1 MIQQVWILFEIWF
14 VKMTKKQL
22 FLLCLIIVVVMA
34 GYGLFMPIIPY
45 LIEVK
50 KINASVASLLLSFY
64 ALGQFISSPIF
75 GNYADHN
82 GSKKTLLVGI
92 IGYFISLTLSL
103 STLNLMIMLPLR
115 LIAGA
120 FAGACVSSIEN
131 YIGKMT
137 DEKKRAEN
145 YTMTSLSIGI
155 GMSIGPIL
163 GIGYLLSP
171 KLITIVIAL
180 IGLLSIFATKYLI
193 IDDFG
198 AVEQLSKVTFKKLLI
213 NLQTA
218 AKDSRNRYILL
229 SFFLFGLITSG
240 LEAIGIV
247 YVMHFVTIS
256 IPLIILIIIGI
267 CLLAIFIMYINPKLI
282 NRYNKMTLS
291 LNLIILIII
300 GLLLIMCTFS
310 SNLMVIGAFLMV
322 GAMSALIISLT
333 TLITEI
339 NNNSGL
345 MLGARN
351 STLSLGSIV
360 GPILLSTIY
369 NINANLT
376 MLGLIIVAL
385 IILLIGKTIRR
396 KNESY

>member
-1 MIQQVWILFEIWF
+1 
-14 VKMTKKQL
+14 MTKKQL

-50 KINASVASLLLSFY
+50 KINASIASLLLSFY

-82 GSKKTLLVGI
+82 GSKKTLVVGL
-92 IGYFISLTLSL
+92 IGYFTSLTLSL

-115 LIAGA
+115 LISGA
-120 FAGACVSSIEN
+120 FAGACVSSVEN

-137 DEKKRAEN
+137 DEQKRAEN
-145 YTMTSLSIGI
+145 YTMTSLSIGV
-155 GMSIGPIL
+155 GMSIGPVL
-163 GIGYLLSP
+163 GVGYLFNSQLV
-171 KLITIVIAL
+171 VIIFAL
-180 IGLLSIFATKYLI
+180 IGLLSILMVKYFIANDNIDLI
-193 IDDFG
+193 
-198 AVEQLSKVTFKKLLI
+198 QSSKITLKKLLI
-213 NLQTA
+213 NLQAA

-247 YVMHFVTIS
+247 YVMNFVTIS
-256 IPLIILIIIGI
+256 IPLIILTVIGV

-282 NRYNKMTLS
+282 NRYNKLTLS
-291 LNLIILIII
+291 LNLIILIIM

-339 NNNSGL
+339 NSNSGL

-369 NINANLT
+369 DINANLT
-376 MLGLIIVAL
+376 MLGLIIVAIIIL
-385 IILLIGKTIRR
+385 IIGQSIRR

>member
-1 MIQQVWILFEIWF
+1 
-14 VKMTKKQL
+14 MTKKQL

>member
-1 MIQQVWILFEIWF
+1 
-14 VKMTKKQL
+14 MTKKQL

-82 GSKKTLLVGI
+82 GSKKTLLVGL
-92 IGYFISLTLSL
+92 IGYFTSLTLSL
-103 STLNLMIMLPLR
+103 STLNLFVMLPLR
-115 LIAGA
+115 LISGA
-120 FAGACVSSIEN
+120 FAGACVSSVEN

-145 YTMTSLSIGI
+145 YTMTSLAIGI
-155 GMSIGPIL
+155 GMSIGPVL
-163 GIGYLLSP
+163 GIGYLLNYY
-171 KLITIVIAL
+171 LVTIIIGL
-180 IGLLSIFATKYLI
+180 IGVMAILAVKFLI
-193 IDDFG
+193 IDD
-198 AVEQLSKVTFKKLLI
+198 VRNLEQLSEITFKKLLT

-218 AKDSRNRYILL
+218 ANDSRNRYILL

-256 IPLIILIIIGI
+256 IPLIIITIICL

-291 LNLIILIII
+291 LNLISLIII
-300 GLLLIMCTFS
+300 GLILIMCTFS

-339 NNNSGL
+339 NHNSGL

-369 NINANLT
+369 DINANLT
-376 MLGLIIVAL
+376 MLGLIVVAIIVL
-385 IILLIGKTIRR
+385 IIGQNIRR

>member
-1 MIQQVWILFEIWF
+1 
-14 VKMTKKQL
+14 MTKKQL

-82 GSKKTLLVGI
+82 GSKKTLLVGL
-92 IGYFISLTLSL
+92 IGYFTSLTLSL
-103 STLNLMIMLPLR
+103 STLNLFVMLPLR
-115 LIAGA
+115 LISGA
-120 FAGACVSSIEN
+120 FAGACVSSVEN

-145 YTMTSLSIGI
+145 YTMTSLAIGI
-155 GMSIGPIL
+155 GMSIGPVL
-163 GIGYLLSP
+163 GIGYLLNYY
-171 KLITIVIAL
+171 LVTIIIGL
-180 IGLLSIFATKYLI
+180 IGVMAILAVKFLI
-193 IDDFG
+193 IDD
-198 AVEQLSKVTFKKLLI
+198 VRNLEQLSEITFKKLLT

-218 AKDSRNRYILL
+218 ASDSRNRYILL

-256 IPLIILIIIGI
+256 IPLIIITIICL

-291 LNLIILIII
+291 LNLISLIII
-300 GLLLIMCTFS
+300 GLILIMCTFS

-339 NNNSGL
+339 NHNSGL

-369 NINANLT
+369 DINANLT
-376 MLGLIIVAL
+376 MLGLIVVAIIVL
-385 IILLIGKTIRR
+385 IIGQNIRR